1 MVSAPAAEEE
11 RWISLLKPA
20 TLHIGDHDIDI
31 SRARKMLFLAD
42 GITKGD
48 LLTYY
53 LRIAPRMLPFLA
65 GRPLVLQRFPEG
77 IARAGFIQKAAGSY
91 YPDWIK
97 KVTVKKA
104 GGTVK
109 HVVCDDAATL
119 AYLANQACI
128 AFHTWLSR
136 ADDLNCPDQM
146 ILDFDPST
154 DDDLAGVV
162 GGALVLKELLD
173 GLELPA
179 FVKSTGSRGVHV
191 VVPLDGKQD
200 FESTRSFARQLAAI
214 IVDRDSSRYT
224 LEQYKNKRRG
234 RVFID
239 VNRNA
244 YAQTAVAV
252 YSVRPRSGA
261 PISVPLD
268 WSELRKKNFRPDA
281 VTIRTIFDRL
291 EKLEDPWKDFWR
303 RPASLQQAA
312 RKLESLHAA

>member
-1 MVSAPAAEEE
+1 MKSTTVE
-11 RWISLLKPA
+11 RV
-20 TLHIGDHDIDI
+20 HIGNHDIEI
-31 SRARKMLFLAD
+31 SRAGKVLFPDD
-42 GITKGD
+42 GITKAE
-48 LLTYY
+48 LVSYY
-53 LRIAPRMLPFLA
+53 LRIAPRMVPHLA
-65 GRPLVLQRFPEG
+65 GRPLVLQRFPDG
-77 IARAGFIQKAAGSY
+77 IGRTGFIQKAAGPY

-97 KVTVKKA
+97 KATVKKA

-119 AYLANQACI
+119 VYLANQACI
-128 AFHTWLSR
+128 TLHTWLSR
-136 ADDLNCPDQM
+136 TDDLNCPDQM
-146 ILDFDPST
+146 ILDFDPSG

-200 FESTRSFARQLAAI
+200 FDSVRAFGRQLAAI

-244 YAQTAVAV
+244 YAQTAAAV
-252 YSVRPRSGA
+252 YSVRARAGA
-261 PISVPLD
+261 PISVPLE
-268 WSELRKKNFRPDA
+268 WSELRKKSFP
-281 VTIRTIFDRL
+281 T
-291 EKLEDPWKDFWR
+291 
-303 RPASLQQAA
+303 Q
-312 RKLESLHAA
+312 